1 MTTAFVEAG
10 SLFCQR
16 GRVGGARINP
26 ECVGC
31 QAGPTTTPPE
41 GQGRRHRHRFRL
53 QGNVRLL
60 SRHPE
65 DYSTRNPF

>member
-16 GRVGGARINP
+16 GRVGGGGSIPNVLAVR
-26 ECVGC
+26 
-31 QAGPTTTPPE
+31 QPPD